1 MKNNDVAIG
10 VATGMTLGMIIGMI
24 VNDIPFWLF
33 AGPVA
38 GIGIGWGINRVRE
51 QIQGRR

>member
-1 MKNNDVAIG
+1 MTNNYIAIG

-38 GIGIGWGINRVRE
+38 GIGIGWAMNKVRE
-51 QIQGRR
+51 QLKHRR